1 MASRDERFS
10 LAAGRWWIGIA
21 LSNTVR
27 GHTKKEQFSILQPK
41 IEGVLVMQSAD
52 LCLSGKNDVLE
63 GRIRRDAS
71 KRAEQV
77 PCNADTACSD
87 DEIDGYIPGI
97 ILQLAELAAQ
107 AGRGSVAKQ
116 LMLAYK
122 MASEDRA

>member
-41 IEGVLVMQSAD
+41 IEGALVMQSAD
-52 LCLSGKNDVLE
+52 LFLFGKNDVLE
-63 GRIRRDAS
+63 RRIRRDAS
-71 KRAEQV
+71 ERAEQV

-87 DEIDGYIPGI
+87 DEIDEYIAGM
-97 ILQLAELAAQ
+97 IL
-107 AGRGSVAKQ
+107 
-116 LMLAYK
+116 
-122 MASEDRA
+122 

>member
-41 IEGVLVMQSAD
+41 IEGALVMQSAD

-87 DEIDGYIPGI
+87 DEIDGYIAGI

-122 MASEDRA
+122 IASEDRA

>member
-27 GHTKKEQFSILQPK
+27 GHTKKEQSDILQPK
-41 IEGVLVMQSAD
+41 IEGAMIMQSAD

-71 KRAEQV
+71 KGAEQV

-87 DEIDGYIPGI
+87 DEIDGYIAGI

>member
-27 GHTKKEQFSILQPK
+27 GYTKKEQFSIFQPK
-41 IEGVLVMQSAD
+41 IEGALVMQSAD
-52 LCLSGKNDVLE
+52 LFLSGKRDVLE
-63 GRIRRDAS
+63 PRIRRDAS
-71 KRAEQV
+71 KRVEQV
-77 PCNADTACSD
+77 PCNADTACND
-87 DEIDGYIPGI
+87 DEIDGYIAGM

-107 AGRGSVAKQ
+107 SGRGSVAKR
-116 LMLAYK
+116 LMLAYQ

>member
-1 MASRDERFS
+1 MSASVWPPEDGGSGLRCQTRF
-10 LAAGRWWIGIA
+10 AG
-21 LSNTVR
+21 TP
-27 GHTKKEQFSILQPK
+27 KKEQFSILQPK
-41 IEGVLVMQSAD
+41 IESALVMQSAD
-52 LCLSGKNDVLE
+52 LFLSGKNDVLE
-63 GRIRRDAS
+63 RRIRRDAS

-87 DEIDGYIPGI
+87 DEIDGYIAGI